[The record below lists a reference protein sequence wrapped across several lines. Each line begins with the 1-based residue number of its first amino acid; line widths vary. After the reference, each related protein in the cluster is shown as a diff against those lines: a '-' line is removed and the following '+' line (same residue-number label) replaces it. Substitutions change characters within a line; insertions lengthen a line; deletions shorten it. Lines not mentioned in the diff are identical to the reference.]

1 MNKYLAPIFI
11 VALFKSA
18 IGCYAQIPYDEFCE
32 SIRQCDLSATEFI
45 IDGSVHAYYKQYY
58 KIPDNYD
65 DLICFAPSDDRE
77 YLVTLCDSLFY
88 KNRQLIT
95 FIPNPDSSA
104 LLYSGKIVFGLYSQY
119 SCKDML
125 TSPVSLGVHMVDTLG
140 HSFYDDSVA
149 NVIMRHVLP
158 AVYKKASQTDCEKY
172 YMSYNHNKIVCSIPY
187 LYYVGD
193 KTLVPA
199 ESCKRCNIEMCN
211 ELVYIL
217 EAELRK
223 CVFNGVKLISF
234 PLHLYL
240 GKEHN
245 DIFDCLEETEKC
257 HTKTKTN

>member
-1 MNKYLAPIFI
+1 MNKYLAPFLT
-11 VALFKSA
+11 VALFCSA
-18 IGCYAQIPYDEFCE
+18 IRCHAQMSYDEFCE
-32 SIRQCDLSATEFI
+32 SVLQCDLSVTEFI
-45 IDGSVHAYYKQYY
+45 IDGVVHSYYKQYY
-58 KIPDNYD
+58 KLPENYD

-104 LLYSGKIVFGLYSQY
+104 LLYSGKIVLGLYSQY

-125 TSPVSLGVHMVDTLG
+125 TSPVSLGVHMVDTSG

-149 NVIMRHVLP
+149 NIIMRQVLP
-158 AVYKKASQTDCEKY
+158 AVYRKTSQTDCEKY
-172 YMSYNHNKIVCSIPY
+172 YMSYNHNRITCSIPY

-199 ESCKRCNIEMCN
+199 DVCKRCNIDVCN
-211 ELVYIL
+211 EIVHIL
-217 EAELRK
+217 KAELLK
-223 CVFNGVKLISF
+223 CVFNGVKLITF

-240 GKEHN
+240 EK
-245 DIFDCLEETEKC
+245 DYTDAFDCLEDTEKS
-257 HTKTKTN
+257 HKK